1 MTIPLYKRIIS
12 FLFPVLLEKKNDFYG
27 KEHKIELYQNQLM
40 LSTSSAIYSF
50 GVNYYPFTKSLK
62 KIKKEIPFVTSFLLL
77 GTGLGSALK
86 ILQENYQCYPKSTL
100 VDFNQTLL
108 DLSKELMELNAKQN
122 VEWVCQEASFY
133 IEQHLDQYDLIG
145 IDIFVDMS
153 VPLFVKSSEF
163 ISKIKKRLT
172 PQGIALFNLTFTS
185 SNEQL
190 IVENRLK
197 TTFNHVEPIKHNL
210 NYFYICKN

>member
-1 MTIPLYKRIIS
+1 
-12 FLFPVLLEKKNDFYG
+12 
-27 KEHKIELYQNQLM
+27 
-40 LSTSSAIYSF
+40 
-50 GVNYYPFTKSLK
+50 
-62 KIKKEIPFVTSFLLL
+62 
-77 GTGLGSALK
+77 
-86 ILQENYQCYPKSTL
+86 
-100 VDFNQTLL
+100 
-108 DLSKELMELNAKQN
+108 
-122 VEWVCQEASFY
+122 
-133 IEQHLDQYDLIG
+133 
-145 IDIFVDMS
+145 MS

-172 PQGIALFNLTFTS
+172 PQGIALINLTFTS

>member
-1 MTIPLYKRIIS
+1 LK
-12 FLFPVLLEKKNDFYG
+12 KKNDFFG

-50 GVNYYPFTKSLK
+50 GVNYYPFSKSLK
-62 KIKKEIPFVTSFLLL
+62 KIKKEIPFVNSFLLL

-86 ILQENYQCYPKSTL
+86 ILQDNYQCYPKSTL

-133 IEQHLDQYDLIG
+133 IEQHLGQYDLIG

-172 PQGIALFNLTFTS
+172 PQGIALINLTFTS